1 MSRAFDVNAAG
12 QVVGV
17 AATAAG
23 TAHAFLY
30 SNGAIK
36 DLGTLGGSDS
46 CAYGIN
52 NRGQVVGGSDTA
64 TGRCRAFLYTGGT
77 MKDLGAL
84 GGSASVAYGIND
96 AGQVVGVSQDS
107 RGIGH
112 AFLYASGRMADVGS
126 LGGSSCASHINAK
139 GQVAGYSITASG
151 DTHAFLYSGSA
162 GITDL
167 GTLGAGHSL
176 AYCINDAGQ
185 VVGRSGVAVA
195 GGPSHAFL
203 YYCPL
208 RDEGPGRLG
217 TPHQSRLRDQRRRA
231 GRRHR
236 ADGLRRFSRFSL

>member
-1 MSRAFDVNAAG
+1 M
-12 QVVGV
+12 
-17 AATAAG
+17 
-23 TAHAFLY
+23 
-30 SNGAIK
+30 
-36 DLGTLGGSDS
+36 GTLGGSDS

-126 LGGSSCASHINAK
+126 LGGSSCAAHINAK

-151 DTHAFLYSGSA
+151 NTHAFLYSGGA

-176 AYCINDAGQ
+176 AYSINDAGQ
-185 VVGRSGVAVA
+185 VVGRSGVAVV

-203 YYCPL
+203 YSARSGMKTWAPW
-208 RDEGPGRLG
+208 DASPVTPSGSTPPGRSSAPSRRL
-217 TPHQSRLRDQRRRA
+217 TPVFTPFFVRA
-231 GRRHR
+231 PPAR
-236 ADGLRRFSRFSL
+236 